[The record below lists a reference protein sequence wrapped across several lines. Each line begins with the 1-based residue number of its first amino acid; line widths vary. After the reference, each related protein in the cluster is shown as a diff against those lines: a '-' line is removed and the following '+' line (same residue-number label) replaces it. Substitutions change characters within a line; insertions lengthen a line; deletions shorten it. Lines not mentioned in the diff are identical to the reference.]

1 MIDARTRELIER
13 LRAELQARGFV
24 RLGQADAARLAA
36 AHPESVHA
44 CAMEG
49 LDHDDADAALD
60 AMLFEERVPTDI
72 AIEVYRRFVAERGGE
87 GA

>member
-1 MIDARTRELIER
+1 MTDAHTRDLIER
-13 LRAELQARGFV
+13 LRAELRARDFV
-24 RLGQADAARLAA
+24 RLSDGDALRLAT

-49 LDHDDADAALD
+49 LDHDEADAALD
-60 AMLFEERVPTDI
+60 AMLFEERVPTEV
-72 AIEVYRRFVAERGGE
+72 AIEIYRRFVAERGGE